1 MEDSSMKCILGLTL
15 AILMLLTLPLAA
27 QQTGTLKVKADP
39 GRTGLFLDGK
49 YLGPAANFRMA
60 RTYTVPAGEHELKLE
75 EPRYEEVVKK
85 ITIESGKKIVIAEK
99 MKALPIP
106 KGPFGRLRTEN
117 TDKFA
122 AVYVNNKFYG
132 HVDEF
137 SNSSQGLLLPPGEYE
152 VRVEPTAGGAPV
164 TQKVKLEADRTVV
177 VK

>member
-1 MEDSSMKCILGLTL
+1 MKRIFGPAL
-15 AILMLLTLPLAA
+15 AILLLFVLPLAA
-27 QQTGTLKVKADP
+27 QQTGKLVVKADP
-39 GRTGLFLDGK
+39 GRTGVFVDGK
-49 YLGPAANFRMA
+49 YLGPAANFRVA
-60 RTYTVPAGEHELKLE
+60 RTYNVAAGDHELKLE

-85 ITIESGKKIVIAEK
+85 ITVTAGKKTVVAEK
-99 MKALPIP
+99 LKALPPP
-106 KGPFGRLRTEN
+106 KGPFGRLRTEC

-132 HVDEF
+132 HADEF

-152 VRVEPTAGGAPV
+152 VRIEPTSGSPV

>member
-1 MEDSSMKCILGLTL
+1 MKCILGLTL
-15 AILMLLTLPLAA
+15 AILMLFTLPLAA
-27 QQTGTLKVKADP
+27 QQTGTLQVKADP

-75 EPRYEEVVKK
+75 EPRFEEVVKK
-85 ITIESGKKIVIAEK
+85 ITIASGKKTVITEK

-152 VRVEPTAGGAPV
+152 VRIEPTGGGAPV